1 MPSPPRPSGASLNF
15 DLIRRF
21 VARSVAAAALVLALA
36 TSFLPALATVDA
48 EDGGRAL
55 RGFKLRHWSLEEGAP
70 SRINAIAQSADGFLW
85 IGGVEGLTRFDGR
98 TFERIGPG
106 PSSPDRLVVARLLAA
121 RDGTMWIG
129 LARNRGVMIWRAGRL
144 RDAGMPNPSREV
156 NDLAQ
161 GPDGA
166 IWVTR
171 GGRGTRSLARW
182 SAGRWTELDET
193 SGLPQEPA
201 WNPLFARDGTMWLTT
216 ESGVYRK
223 RPSAQRFEPTGI
235 ATVPRA
241 TLAQASDGAIW
252 LTEKTRSRLIARD
265 DVLIRGG
272 TEFAT
277 PFAIRTLFDRHGDFW
292 GATWSNGIVR
302 VESLGKNGRAAVLGL
317 DTRGG
322 LLSNPVRALFEDR
335 EGNIWIGGEMGLNML
350 RRVPVIAAPGI
361 AANASA
367 NHMLAATRDGTV
379 FIADDHDL
387 FRIASGKDPVRVV
400 HGAGLIEAI
409 CPANNGGLWI
419 VERGRAILMSSDG
432 RSRTY
437 PMSNSFAP
445 NSCGEDRSGRL
456 WLPALQKGLWVLHG
470 GQAQVVAGSTGPGVL
485 PGNVVILADGRAAI
499 QFRGTTPARAD
510 AQFVALTDRQ
520 MPRGIVEGI
529 LPMDGTVLLSGAA
542 GLAAPFLAGQP
553 LLEPARYPWAGSI
566 NGMTQSA
573 AGTVWMIGDAG
584 LVSMPLVQL
593 KRALAHPGVG
603 VPYRLFDFRDGLAS
617 FAQKSSGAQIVAG
630 GDGRIWFATRGNISS
645 IDPSRISL
653 NTLPPTVEVLRI
665 RTGPDQRFPAG
676 ASLPEGTSRVEI
688 DYTATSL
695 AVPERVRFRYRL
707 VGGAG
712 PWLESSQRT
721 AAFANLGP
729 GDYRFEVVAANE
741 DGVWSTVPATAQFR
755 IERAFHQTWWF
766 RVTAVLAVAAA
777 LYGLY
782 EMRLRQVAAR
792 IRTSMMAR
800 TAERERIAR
809 ELHDTMIQGVQG
821 LVLRFQAVADRY
833 ADDPTAQAVLLPA
846 LDRAEEMLVEGRER
860 VTGLR
865 RSRVRDFHKELARL
879 MHNEIYPH
887 DLIAPLIVQRPPRP
901 IASGIMDDILA
912 VVGEA
917 LNNAACHSQASRIEV
932 GVRYG
937 RWEFDAFVRD
947 NGIGMDAETLAT
959 GSPKGHFGIL
969 GMRERMVSVGGKLRV
984 ESAKSFGTEIR
995 LTLPAKL
1002 AYSAGRDSGP
1012 VIGEA

>member
-1 MPSPPRPSGASLNF
+1 MNF
-15 DLIRRF
+15 DLITRF
-21 VARSVAAAALVLALA
+21 VARFVAAASLLVALA
-36 TSFLPALATVDA
+36 APLMPAFAATDA
-48 EDGGRAL
+48 DNGERAL
-55 RGFKLRHWSLEEGAP
+55 RGLKLRHWSLEEGAP

-98 TFERIGPG
+98 TFERVG
-106 PSSPDRLVVARLLAA
+106 PSPNSPDRMVVARLLAA
-121 RDGTMWIG
+121 RDGTLWIG
-129 LARNRGVMIWRAGRL
+129 LARSRGVMIWREGRL
-144 RDAGMPNPSREV
+144 RDAAMPHPSREV

-182 SAGRWTELDET
+182 AAGRWTEFDQS

-223 RPSAQRFEPTGI
+223 RPQAQRFEPTGI

-241 TLAQASDGAIW
+241 TLAQAPDGTIW
-252 LTEKTRSRLIARD
+252 LTERSRTRLIARD
-265 DVLIRGG
+265 DVLVRGG
-272 TEFAT
+272 TAVAT

-292 GATWSNGIVR
+292 GATWSNGMVR
-302 VESLGKNGRAAVLGL
+302 VEHLGGQRQSPVLGL

-350 RRVPVIAAPGI
+350 RRVPIVAAPGI

-387 FRIASGKDPVRVV
+387 FRIAVGQNPKRIA
-400 HGAGLIEAI
+400 HGASLIEAI
-409 CPANNGGLWI
+409 CAANDGGLWI
-419 VERGRAILMSSDG
+419 IERGRAILMRRDG
-432 RSRTY
+432 QSRSHTL
-437 PMSNSFAP
+437 PNSVAP
-445 NSCGEDRSGRL
+445 NSCGEDRAGRL
-456 WLPALQKGLWVLHG
+456 WLPALQKGLWVLHN
-470 GQAQVVAGSTGPGVL
+470 GQAHVVNGSTGSAAL
-485 PGNVVILADGRAAI
+485 PGNVAILADGRAAVH
-499 QFRGTTPARAD
+499 FRGNPPAQAD
-510 AQFVALTDRQ
+510 AEFIALSDRQ
-520 MPRGIVEGI
+520 MPRGVVEGI
-529 LPMDGTVLLSGAA
+529 LPVDDTVLLSGSA
-542 GLAAPFLAGQP
+542 GLAAPLLPRKP
-553 LLEPARYPWAGSI
+553 LLDSASYPWAGSI
-566 NGMTQSA
+566 NGLAQSA
-573 AGTVWMIGDAG
+573 AGVVWTIGDTG
-584 LVSMPLVQL
+584 LVSMPLAQL
-593 KRALAHPGVG
+593 KHALANPGAPVAH
-603 VPYRLFDFRDGLAS
+603 RLFDFRDGLAS

-645 IDPSRISL
+645 IDPRTISR
-653 NTLPPTVEVLRI
+653 NTLPPDVVVLRI
-665 RTGPDQRFPAG
+665 RTGPDQRFAAG
-676 ASLPEGTSRVEI
+676 ATLPVGTSRVEI

-707 VGGAG
+707 VGGTGA
-712 PWLESSQRT
+712 WLESSLRT

-729 GDYRFEVVAANE
+729 GAYRFEVVAANE
-741 DGVWSTVPATAQFR
+741 DGIWSTAPATAEFH

-766 RVTAVLAVAAA
+766 RVGAVLAVVAV

-782 EMRLRQVAAR
+782 EMRLRQVAGR

-833 ADDPTAQAVLLPA
+833 AEDPAAQAVLLPA

-865 RSRVRDFHKELARL
+865 RTRVRDFHKELARL
-879 MHNEIYPH
+879 MENEIYPQ

-901 IASGIMDDILA
+901 IAPGIIDDILA

-917 LNNAACHSQASRIEV
+917 LNNAACHAQSSRIEV

-947 NGIGMDAETLAT
+947 NGVGMEAETLAS

-969 GMRERMVSVGGKLRV
+969 GMRERMVSIGGKLRV
-984 ESAKSFGTEIR
+984 ESAKGFGTEIR

-1002 AYSAGRDSGP
+1002 AYSANRD
-1012 VIGEA
+1012 A